1 MSFLKSVNAYKL
13 CGKGLS
19 YSRSREIFK
28 DCLRGLGYDKKKYGL
43 HSHRSEGATAAV
55 INNPNLSERL
65 LKLHGR
71 WKSDITKDMYILQ
84 QTQNLLSVTC
94 NLGLNVDTVIAS
106 LE

>member
-19 YSRSREIFK
+19 YSRLREIFK

-43 HSHRSEGATAAV
+43 HSLRSEGATAAV

-94 NLGLNVDTVIAS
+94 NLGLDVDTVIAS